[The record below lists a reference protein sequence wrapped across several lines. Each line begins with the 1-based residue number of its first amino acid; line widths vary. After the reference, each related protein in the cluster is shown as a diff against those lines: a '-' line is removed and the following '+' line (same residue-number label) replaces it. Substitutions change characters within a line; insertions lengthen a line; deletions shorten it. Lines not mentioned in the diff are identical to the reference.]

1 MPRLSNYHRIKFGAP
16 VPIEMPGKSN
26 MRLTKAIRDKLK
38 QGGGTIGQMEALA
51 GVGADHAA
59 RFKFWRECDAIAVE
73 RSSGKTADPAVV
85 VEVARERCHAMT
97 LKRIKRGEVCIIG
110 V

>member
-1 MPRLSNYHRIKFGAP
+1 
-16 VPIEMPGKSN
+16 
-26 MRLTKAIRDKLK
+26 MRLTKAIRDKVTS
-38 QGGGTIGQMEALA
+38 GGGTIGQMEALA

-59 RFKFWRECDAIAVE
+59 RFKFWQECDAIARE
-73 RSSGKTADPAVV
+73 RIGGKSADPEAV

-97 LKRIKRGEVCIIG
+97 FKRIKRGEVCILG